1 LEKILDII
9 NSIAY
14 EKGLSIDSVRD
25 GVKEALIS
33 TAKRVISEDFDFDVE
48 IDEKN
53 KKVKLFKKIT
63 VIADDDERVEDH
75 QRFIPLDEAKD
86 VIEDIEIGDFLEYE
100 EDLENYGRT
109 AINSLYKELE
119 NKIQRLV
126 EEELYKK
133 YADRKGK
140 IVTGNVVR
148 VDSNENTYIE
158 IDEVRAVLP
167 KKSRIKGESFRV
179 GDVVK
184 SILSFLRIDKNGIQI
199 ELSRTTPKFLTE
211 LLRLE
216 VPEIK
221 DGIIN
226 VEKCARIPGLR
237 AKVAL
242 STTNPKLDPVGS
254 VVGVKGMRISAVSQ
268 ILNGENID
276 CLEYIET
283 PEILISRALSPAI
296 IKSVKIE
303 DKKAIVTIPTD
314 QKSKAIGKSG
324 VNIRLV
330 SMITG
335 YEIEL
340 KEQDSLGGTTTTDS
354 ASNESQ
360 LKTQDLSSLAN
371 LFKS

>member
-1 LEKILDII
+1 MEKILDII

-14 EKGLSIDSVRD
+14 EKGLDISHVKS

-33 TAKRVISEDFDFDVE
+33 TAKKVIGESFDFDVD

-63 VIADDDERVEDH
+63 VIADNDERVSQH
-75 QRFIPLDEAKD
+75 LKYIPLAEAKD
-86 VIEDIEIGDFLEYE
+86 VMEDIEIGDFLEYE

-109 AINSLYKELE
+109 AINVLYKELE
-119 NKIQRLV
+119 HKIQRLV

-133 YADRKGK
+133 YTSKKNK
-140 IVTGNVVR
+140 IVTGSVVR
-148 VDSNENTYIE
+148 VDGKDNTYIE
-158 IDEVRAVLP
+158 IDEVRAVMP
-167 KKSRIKGESFRV
+167 KKNRIKGENFKV

-184 SILSFLRIDKNGIQI
+184 SILSFLKIDKNGIHI
-199 ELSRTTPKFLTE
+199 ELSRTTPKFLDD

-221 DGIIN
+221 DGIIK
-226 VEKCARIPGLR
+226 VEKSARIPGVR

-268 ILNGENID
+268 VLHGENID
-276 CLEYIET
+276 CIEFSPK
-283 PEILISRALSPAI
+283 PEIFISRALAPAI
-296 IKSVKIE
+296 IKSVKING
-303 DKKAIVTIPTD
+303 KKATVIIPSD
-314 QKSKAIGKSG
+314 QKSKAIGKAG

-330 SMITG
+330 SMLTG
-335 YEIEL
+335 YEVEL
-340 KEQDSLGGTTTTDS
+340 IEQDTPTDQQQTS
-354 ASNESQ
+354 TNEDQ
-360 LKTQDLSSLAN
+360 LTRTKDITSLAS

>member
-14 EKGLSIDSVRD
+14 EKGLAIESVKA

-33 TAKRVISEDFDFDVE
+33 TAKRAIGEEFDFDVD

-53 KKVKLFKKIT
+53 KRVKLFKKIT
-63 VIADDDERVEDH
+63 VIADDDERVEEH
-75 QRFIPLDEAKD
+75 LKYIPLSEAKD
-86 VIEDIEIGDFLEYE
+86 VDEEIEIGDFLEYE

-133 YADRKGK
+133 YIARKNK
-140 IVTGNVVR
+140 IVSGSVVR
-148 VDSNENTYIE
+148 VDSNDNTYIE
-158 IDEVRAVLP
+158 IDEVRAILP
-167 KKSRIKGESFRV
+167 KKNRIKGEYFKV

-184 SILSFLRIDKNGIQI
+184 SILSFLKIDKNGIHI
-199 ELSRTTPKFLTE
+199 ELSRTTPKFLEE

-221 DGIIN
+221 DGIIK
-226 VEKCARIPGLR
+226 VEKSARIPGVR
-237 AKVAL
+237 AKIAL

-254 VVGVKGMRISAVSQ
+254 VVGVKGMRISAVSKV
-268 ILNGENID
+268 LNNESID
-276 CLEYIET
+276 CVEFIPT
-283 PEILISRALSPAI
+283 PEIFLARALSPAI
-296 IKSVKIE
+296 IKSVKID
-303 DKKAIVTIPTD
+303 DKKATVTIPSD
-314 QKSKAIGKSG
+314 QKSKAIGKAG

-330 SMITG
+330 SMLTG

-340 KEQDSLGGTTTTDS
+340 VEQAGTATTTDS
-354 ASNESQ
+354 ATTEGATEEKQ
-360 LKTQDLSSLAN
+360 KDLSSLAS